1 MEFGFT
7 TAAYVVAA
15 VLFLAG
21 CNATQA
27 RINDN
32 EDLFNSY
39 PPEVQAMIKSN
50 RIDGKKTETRRLWPK
65 GRRVK
70 VGSIHEARL
79 KMFEKDSTFARLRI
93 LDVSHEKLG
102 EIDLSGAAAEG
113 YPSVDSFIREFARIN
128 RIESAPENELLATPV
143 WRVKFEVLKPDD
155 A

>member
-1 MEFGFT
+1 MPRNFKS
-7 TAAYVVAA
+7 TA
-15 VLFLAG
+15 
-21 CNATQA
+21 
-27 RINDN
+27 
-32 EDLFNSY
+32 DLQKADPKFNSML
-39 PPEVQAMIKSN
+39 ATKIINKL
-50 RIDGKKTETRRLWPK
+50 ILDGKKTETRRLWPK

-102 EIDLSGAAAEG
+102 EIDVSGAAAEG
-113 YPSVDSFIREFARIN
+113 YPSVASFIREFARIN